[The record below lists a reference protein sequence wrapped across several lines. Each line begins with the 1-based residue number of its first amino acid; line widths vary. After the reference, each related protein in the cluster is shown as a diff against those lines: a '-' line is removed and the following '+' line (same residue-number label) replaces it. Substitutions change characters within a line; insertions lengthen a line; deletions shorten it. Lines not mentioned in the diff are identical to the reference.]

1 MKKKK
6 FKINNLTERR
16 LKRLDILIN
25 WVNSNASFLND
36 NKKTENKLIEIK
48 QNKFYTT
55 DEKEFLLYL
64 ELIIK
69 IRKLIIS

>member
-16 LKRLDILIN
+16 LKRLNKLIN
-25 WVNSNASFLND
+25 WVNSNASFLDDRN
-36 NKKTENKLIEIK
+36 KTENKLIEIK
-48 QNKFYTT
+48 HNKFYTS
-55 DEKEFLLYL
+55 DEKEFLKNL